1 MNSKKPRPT
10 KVLGASGAEVL
21 LIPAPKRRNAVQ
33 RAALQQKAGEH
44 GPSLKAQRKRA
55 NDTLRKLPLKEL
67 PE

>member
-1 MNSKKPRPT
+1 MTSKKPRPT
-10 KVLGASGAEVL
+10 KALGTSGAEVL
-21 LIPAPKRRNAVQ
+21 VIPAPKRRNAVQ

-55 NDTLRKLPLKEL
+55 NDTLKKLPIKDL

>member
-10 KVLGASGAEVL
+10 KVLGASGPEVL

-55 NDTLRKLPLKEL
+55 NDTLKKLPIKDL